1 MLRLSCDAV
10 LRLRG
15 TKLLGQ
21 SFNFYRPRAYL
32 FTHPSGF
39 TKQQSDPPPAPPQA

>member
-1 MLRLSCDAV
+1 MACADAWQKRYQDLIV
-10 LRLRG
+10 
-15 TKLLGQ
+15 
-21 SFNFYRPRAYL
+21 AYL